1 MITFGRFGHIEDINK
16 EKALFLKILN
26 DLISELRGDF
36 TGTQQY
42 KDESEIINPLKDLL
56 KKNIK
61 KSFFLLG
68 STISFSCFLEYMG
81 LSYYTLTQN
90 ELDDILIMDFTY
102 ENWKKKSLILIN
114 NFTERIKKEFPPE
127 TLFCFDDIYFVF
139 HIKLYGDRY
148 KYNNYFNFIRD
159 YFILEET
166 SYYIKEYRD
175 SKKYNEI
182 KKKVINIYPKIKEKY
197 GMNRILE
204 KFLSFIFLDNDQNY
218 EKTRNILDNYYNKK
232 KGNKI
237 DDDESIKLKDKQD

>member
-16 EKALFLKILN
+16 EKALFLKVLN

-36 TGTQQY
+36 TGIQQY
-42 KDESEIINPLKDLL
+42 KDETEIINPLKDLL
-56 KKNIK
+56 KININNT
-61 KSFFLLG
+61 FFSLYRTL
-68 STISFSCFLEYMG
+68 SRFLEYMG

-102 ENWKKKSLILIN
+102 ENWKKKSLVLIN

-139 HIKLYGDRY
+139 HIQTIYGDRY
-148 KYNNYFNFIRD
+148 KSNNFFNFIRD

-166 SYYIKEYRD
+166 SYDIKEYRD

-197 GMNRILE
+197 GMNNILE
-204 KFLSFIFLDNDQNY
+204 KCLSFIFLDNDYNY

>member
-16 EKALFLKILN
+16 EKALFLKVLN
-26 DLISELRGDF
+26 NLISELRGDF

-42 KDESEIINPLKDLL
+42 KDETEIINPLKDLL
-56 KKNIK
+56 KININNT
-61 KSFFLLG
+61 FFSLYRTL
-68 STISFSCFLEYMG
+68 SRFLEYMG

-114 NFTERIKKEFPPE
+114 NCTERIKKEFPPE

-139 HIKLYGDRY
+139 HIQLYGDRY

-166 SYYIKEYRD
+166 SYYIMEYRD

-197 GMNRILE
+197 GMNSILE
-204 KFLSFIFLDNDQNY
+204 KCLSFIFLNNDYNF
-218 EKTRNILDNYYNKK
+218 EKTKNILNNYYNKK

>member
-16 EKALFLKILN
+16 EKALFLKVLN
-26 DLISELRGDF
+26 NLISELRGDF

-42 KDESEIINPLKDLL
+42 KDETEIINPLKDLL
-56 KKNIK
+56 KININNT
-61 KSFFLLG
+61 FFSLYRTL
-68 STISFSCFLEYMG
+68 SRFLEYMG

-139 HIKLYGDRY
+139 HIQLYGDRY
-148 KYNNYFNFIRD
+148 KSNNFFNFIRD

-166 SYYIKEYRD
+166 SYDIKEYRD

-197 GMNRILE
+197 GMNSILE
-204 KFLSFIFLDNDQNY
+204 KCLSFIFLNNDYNF
-218 EKTRNILDNYYNKK
+218 EKTKNILNNYYNKK

-237 DDDESIKLKDKQD
+237 DDDESIKLIDKQD